1 MRVVVIG
8 PVYPYRGG
16 IAHYTTLLVRLLAQQ
31 HTVLVISFKRQYPAW
46 LYPGRSDRDPSQTPL
61 RVEAEYLLDP
71 LDPLTWWQTGR
82 RIVQWKPDLVV
93 IQWWVTFWAPVI
105 AVVSNL
111 CKRVRLPLLFV
122 VHNVLPH
129 ESRWWDRLIT
139 KLALQ
144 RGDYF
149 IVHALHERD
158 RLLSLLP
165 QASVTVCAM
174 PAFSIS
180 AGPVPPRSDSRK
192 QLALPSDAPVLLFFG
207 LVREYKGLRYLL
219 EAMPAV
225 RAVLPDVRLLI
236 AGEFWED
243 KRPYLM
249 QIERLEIAPSV
260 LMVDRYISNEDLPAY
275 FSAADVL
282 VVPYIHVSQSAVVSL
297 AFAFGMPVITTRI
310 GGLPKLVVE
319 GETGLLVD
327 PGNAPDLAHA
337 IIRYFT
343 VTGLAQR
350 LRENIQRRPRTE
362 AEISLHRAVEA
373 FGTKSQHARTS

>member
-1 MRVVVIG
+1 M
-8 PVYPYRGG
+8 
-16 IAHYTTLLVRLLAQQ
+16 
-31 HTVLVISFKRQYPAW
+31 
-46 LYPGRSDRDPSQTPL
+46 
-61 RVEAEYLLDP
+61 
-71 LDPLTWWQTGR
+71 
-82 RIVQWKPDLVV
+82 
-93 IQWWVTFWAPVI
+93 
-105 AVVSNL
+105 
-111 CKRVRLPLLFV
+111 
-122 VHNVLPH
+122 
-129 ESRWWDRLIT
+129 T

-144 RGDYF
+144 QGDHF
-149 IVHALHERD
+149 IVHAPHERD
-158 RLLSLLP
+158 RLLSLIP
-165 QASVTVCAM
+165 RASVTICSM
-174 PAFSIS
+174 PAFNIS
-180 AGPVPPRSDSRK
+180 VSPMPPRIDSRM
-192 QLALPSDAPVLLFFG
+192 QLTLPPGAPVLLFFG

-225 RAVLPDVRLLI
+225 QAMLPDVRLLI

-260 LMVDRYISNEDLPAY
+260 LIVDRYISNEDLPTY

-297 AFAFGMPVITTRI
+297 AFAFGMPIITTRI
-310 GGLPKLVVE
+310 GGLPKVVME

-343 VTGLAQR
+343 VAGLAQR

-362 AEISLHRAVEA
+362 AEMSLRRAIEG
-373 FGTKSQHARTS
+373 FGTKSQHDRTS